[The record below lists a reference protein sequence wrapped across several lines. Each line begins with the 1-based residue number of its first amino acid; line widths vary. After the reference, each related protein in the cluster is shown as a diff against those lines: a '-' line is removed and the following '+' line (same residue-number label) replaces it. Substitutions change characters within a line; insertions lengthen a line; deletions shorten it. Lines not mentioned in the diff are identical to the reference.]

1 MKDHKEL
8 LGSVFYGKKKT
19 THTHEN
25 CNHEEHRNWDRRSF
39 LQALG
44 LAGGGTMMLGGFGLA
59 AQAASPLAPALAASE
74 TDRILVIIRLKG
86 GNDGLNTIIPLNQ
99 YSLYANARP
108 TLKVAQSAAF
118 NLNAEY
124 AIPSY
129 LTPFQNLWNTGKM
142 KVVHGVG
149 YPDQNLSH
157 FRSSDIW
164 ATASDENVVVGAGV
178 FGRYFET
185 HFPDFLNNP
194 PEHPLAIQTGSL
206 GNLLFTGSDNTN
218 YAFSVADPQQL
229 YELAQNGWLHDL
241 QNLPECLYGEQ
252 LGYIRAIA
260 NGTFIYAG
268 VINEAFNASTNS
280 VSYTNTT
287 LSNQL
292 ALIARLIKGGLQ
304 TKVFMVS
311 LDGFDTHAEQADA
324 HQSLLLD
331 VANGVKSFYDDL
343 STAGLSHK
351 VLTMSISEFGRRVE
365 ENGSLG
371 TDHGAAAPVLLFGPG
386 LEGNGLVGTHPAL
399 NDLDSEGNMLPT
411 TDFRQVY
418 ATVLEDWLCID
429 PQAVDEAL
437 LSVNYER
444 LELGFECNTSV
455 KETTRET
462 LQHRP
467 LYQTD
472 GDVIVE
478 FVLPLYSHTIVQ
490 LFDIM
495 GRKIADLHNG
505 YLAPGTHRF
514 SVRGQSGIHLSA
526 GQYVYRIITG
536 GQAHSRS
543 IVMTR

>member
-1 MKDHKEL
+1 MKDHKENL
-8 LGSVFYGKKKT
+8 KQVFSGIKRPAPA
-19 THTHEN
+19 HEN
-25 CNHEEHRNWDRRSF
+25 CNHAEHRQWDRRSF

-44 LAGGGTMMLGGFGLA
+44 LAGGGSMILGGYGLA

-86 GNDGLNTIIPLNQ
+86 GNDGLNTIIPINV
-99 YSLYANARP
+99 YSDYATARP
-108 TLKVAQSAAF
+108 VLKIPESATF
-118 NLNAEY
+118 SLSNEY
-124 AIPSY
+124 AIPDY
-129 LTPFQNLWNTGKM
+129 LTPFENLWNTGKM
-142 KVVHGVG
+142 KVIHGVG

-157 FRSSDIW
+157 FRSADIW
-164 ATASDENVVVGAGV
+164 ATASDEDQYVSAGV

-194 PEHPLAIQTGSL
+194 PEHPLAIQTGSV

-229 YELAQNGWLHDL
+229 YDLAQNGWLHDL

-252 LGYIRAIA
+252 LGYIRAIT

-268 VINEAFNASTNS
+268 VIYEAFNSATNS
-280 VSYTNTT
+280 VSYANSN

-292 ALIARLIKGGLQ
+292 ALIARLIKGGLS

-311 LDGFDTHAEQADA
+311 LDGFDTHAEQAEV
-324 HQSLLLD
+324 HQALMLD

-343 STAGLSHK
+343 ASSGLANK

-371 TDHGAAAPVLLFGPG
+371 TDHGAAAPVLMFGPG
-386 LEGNGLVGTHPAL
+386 LEGNGLIGDHPSL
-399 NDLDSEGNMLPT
+399 TDVDSEGNMLPT

-418 ATVLEDWLCID
+418 ASVLEDWLCID

-444 LELGFECNTSV
+444 LELGFACNTSV
-455 KETTRET
+455 SEIQRDN
-462 LQHRP
+462 LNHRP
-467 LYQTD
+467 LYMST
-472 GDVIVE
+472 GDVVIE
-478 FVLPLYSHTIVQ
+478 FELPTYAHVIVQ
-490 LFDIM
+490 LYNIM
-495 GRKIADLHNG
+495 GQKITDLQNG
-505 YLAPGTHRF
+505 YSAPGFHRV
-514 SVRGQSGIHLSA
+514 SVREQAGHLSA

-536 GQAHSRS
+536 GKQYSRS
-543 IVMTR
+543 IMLAR